1 MPFFD
6 FHWNDQIVEH
16 LEEHGVT
23 PEDFE
28 DIVCHPLS
36 EDTSDSS
43 GRPVAFGYTSDGRFV
58 MAVYEML
65 DEITVLPVTA
75 YEVEEPL

>member
-1 MPFFD
+1 MPYFD
-6 FHWNDQIVEH
+6 FHWNDRIIEH
-16 LEEHGVT
+16 LEEHDVT

-28 DIVCHPLS
+28 DIVCYPVS
-36 EDTSDSS
+36 KDTSDSS

-65 DEITVLPVTA
+65 DEMTVLPVTA
-75 YEVEEPL
+75 YEVEEPY